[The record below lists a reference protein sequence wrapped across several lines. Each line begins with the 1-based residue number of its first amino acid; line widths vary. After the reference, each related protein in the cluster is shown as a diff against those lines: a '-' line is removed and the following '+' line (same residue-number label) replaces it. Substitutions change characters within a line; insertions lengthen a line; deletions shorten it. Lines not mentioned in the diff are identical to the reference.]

1 MWLEEEEREICDTAE
16 GKGEVCGLVQEFHS
30 NSVCLISGYTFFF
43 PSKIAK
49 NSLILI
55 ANNDTQKKKKKKFSM
70 ELNFKEIEFQLE
82 FFKTGKATSS
92 QSSVAKF
99 SHN

>member
-1 MWLEEEEREICDTAE
+1 
-16 GKGEVCGLVQEFHS
+16 
-30 NSVCLISGYTFFF
+30 
-43 PSKIAK
+43 
-49 NSLILI
+49 
-55 ANNDTQKKKKKKFSM
+55 M

-99 SHN
+99 SHNLEMLKSSYIWNSIFKKSNFKTTTRCQIV

>member
-1 MWLEEEEREICDTAE
+1 MWLKEREKCMGRFRDFTQTRYV
-16 GKGEVCGLVQEFHS
+16 KYWVTH
-30 NSVCLISGYTFFF
+30 FFS
-43 PSKIAK
+43 SKIVK

-55 ANNDTQKKKKKKFSM
+55 ANNDTQKKKKKSM

-92 QSSVAKF
+92 QSRVAKF
-99 SHN
+99 SHNS

>member
-1 MWLEEEEREICDTAE
+1 MAE
-16 GKGEVCGLVQEFHS
+16 GKGEVHGPVQGFHS
-30 NSVCLISGYTFFF
+30 NSVCLISGYTFFS
-43 PSKIAK
+43 SKIAK

-55 ANNDTQKKKKKKFSM
+55 ANNDTQKKKKKKISL

-92 QSSVAKF
+92 QSRVAKF
-99 SHN
+99 SHNS